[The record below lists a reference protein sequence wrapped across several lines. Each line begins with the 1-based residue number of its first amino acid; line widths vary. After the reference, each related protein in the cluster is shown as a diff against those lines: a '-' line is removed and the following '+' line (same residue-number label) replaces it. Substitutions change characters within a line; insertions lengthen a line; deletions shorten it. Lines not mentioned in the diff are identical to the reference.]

1 MIRLPQWL
9 AEISVVTIFIMLS
22 TLPSHAAPRND
33 GDTRRAFRNTVERYY
48 WSHRLVG
55 SHVLNMQGQNIGRVD
70 ALVVNERGA
79 LTKVIVALNEQ
90 FDVDGTPVP
99 IEPYRAEI
107 VSEKDARITI
117 IRVDMTK
124 DEIQRAQLSQLQSH
138 AIPSNTAPVRREAG
152 ATVAQ

>member
-1 MIRLPQWL
+1 MIRLPRWL
-9 AEISVVTIFIMLS
+9 AALSVVMICIMAS
-22 TLPSHAAPRND
+22 PLPSHAAPRND
-33 GDTRRAFRNTVERYY
+33 GETQRAFRNTVERYY

-55 SHVLNMQGQNIGRVD
+55 SHVLNMQGQNIGRVN

-90 FDVDGTPVP
+90 FDTDGTPVP

-107 VSEKDARITI
+107 VSENNARITV

-124 DEIQRAQLSQLQSH
+124 AEIQRAQLSQLQSR
-138 AIPSNTAPVRREAG
+138 AMPTNTAPARREAG